1 MEPYRVVVSSKYHQD
16 MTSILYY
23 MTHDLKEPIAASR
36 FLEAVEKAVQ
46 GLSMMP
52 ERFEL
57 VKDEVLREAG
67 YRKCPIKNYLLFY
80 KISKSEKT
88 VRIYRI
94 IYARRNW
101 KFLL

>member
-1 MEPYRVVVSSKYHQD
+1 MEPYRVIVSSKFHQD
-16 MTSILYY
+16 MTSILSY
-23 MTHDLKEPIAASR
+23 MIHDLKEPAVAAR
-36 FLEAVEKAVQ
+36 FLESVEKTVQ
-46 GLSMMP
+46 SLSMMP

-80 KISKSEKT
+80 KIFESEKS

-94 IYARRNW
+94 IYGRRNW